1 MPDNRFKIRIRHP
14 SGAEFEAEG
23 QADIVLSQ
31 KSLFM
36 EEITR
41 NGESRT
47 AGGGPARSANAN
59 SAERTEKA
67 IKDSIIQWQDLAE
80 VREGLCVL
88 SVKGPKLGKNDAAL
102 LILAAGRQ
110 LKSANEC
117 SAIGLVKSLKASGY
131 QPKRLDRLLSLE
143 IREGKIL
150 ALGSKRNRRYRLS
163 STGMAAAA
171 YIAMS
176 LNQRK

>member
-41 NGESRT
+41 NGE
-47 AGGGPARSANAN
+47 
-59 SAERTEKA
+59 
-67 IKDSIIQWQDLAE
+67 SIIQWQDLAE